1 MMKKQKIAL
10 LLTGFLLAMSCN
22 DALELDPITEITEQE
37 LFSDPVEIENLLLG
51 AYRPMGFEYI
61 GDLTG
66 QDTYVL
72 PFVYTDAR
80 SDDAVVENYFF
91 GGNKFHDFEHLP
103 NMTPSNSM
111 VRAVWIKFFT
121 GIAKSNDIV
130 GSLQNISDEV
140 LDAGTRDLFLAEA
153 KILRAY
159 YYFEVV
165 KNFGAAPIFDGPID
179 ATDTDVLR
187 RRPAEEVYALIERDL
202 IESAEVLPLTQ
213 SDPRRATQGA
223 ALGLLSK
230 VYLYQEK
237 WQEAADAAQA
247 VIDLGIYELEANFAD
262 NWRLD
267 NEHGVESIWEIV
279 YDDRTA
285 FVFDSRQTSS
295 LAAQLHSPSLTAPV
309 LGWNYHLPGQELIA
323 AFANEGDV
331 IRRRASFI
339 EEGTIFNSPILEAES
354 LDPLPG
360 GFTSNAAGINDPEGG
375 TQYGLGYVYTRKY
388 FLSPEDLNAT
398 TSNIQHSPLNQKIL
412 RYGEVLLIL
421 AEAVANGASGN
432 GQEAF
437 DQVRSRA
444 GLASK
449 PLSVEAIKLER
460 RLELAS
466 EWNRFHDLVRWGDAA
481 AEIDNFVAG
490 RDELLPVPL
499 DEILIT
505 GTDNTGGPILTQN
518 PGY

>member
-1 MMKKQKIAL
+1 MKKQRIAL
-10 LLTGFLLAMSCN
+10 FLTGLMLAMSCN
-22 DALELDPITEITEQE
+22 EALELDPITEITEQQ

-61 GDLTG
+61 ADLTG

-111 VRAVWIKFFT
+111 VRAIWIKFFT

-140 LDAGTRDLFLAEA
+140 LDPSTRNLFLAEA
-153 KILRAY
+153 KTLRAY
-159 YYFEVV
+159 YYFEVA
-165 KNFGAAPIFDGPID
+165 KNFGAAPVFDGPID
-179 ATDTDVLR
+179 ATDTEVLR
-187 RRPAEEVYALIERDL
+187 RKPIEEVYALIERDL
-202 IESAEVLPLTQ
+202 TEAAEILPVTQ

-223 ALGLLSK
+223 ALALLSK
-230 VYLYQEK
+230 AYLYQEK
-237 WQEAADAAQA
+237 WQQAADAAQS
-247 VIDLGIYELEANFAD
+247 VIDLGVYQLESNFAD

-285 FVFDSRQTSS
+285 FAFDSRQTSS
-295 LAAQLHSPSLTAPV
+295 IAAQLHSPSLTAPV
-309 LGWNYHLPGQELIA
+309 LGWNYNLPGEEILA
-323 AFANEGDV
+323 VFESEGDV
-331 IRRRASFI
+331 IRRQASFI
-339 EEGTIFNSPILEAES
+339 EEGSVFNSPILETVG
-354 LDPLPG
+354 LDPLPV
-360 GFTSNAAGINDPEGG
+360 GFTANAAGINDPEGG

-388 FLSPEDLNAT
+388 FVSPEDLNAT
-398 TSNIQHSPLNQKIL
+398 TSNIQHSPLNQKIM
-412 RYGEVLLIL
+412 RYAEVLLIL

-432 GQEAF
+432 GQEAL
-437 DQVRSRA
+437 DQVRERA

-449 PLSVEAIKLER
+449 PLSVEAIKIER
-460 RLELAS
+460 RLELVS

-490 RDELLPVPL
+490 RDEFLPLPL
-499 DEILIT
+499 DEILVT
-505 GTDNTGGPILTQN
+505 GTDETGVMILTQN